1 MNRHNEKRFEGDE
14 ATQTMRQ
21 RAQDIGVETIWD
33 REALQDPHCGFG
45 TLGLCCKNCNLGP
58 CRIDPFGEG
67 ATKGVCGADA
77 DTIAARNLVRHIAAG
92 SACHNDHG
100 REFIHTLHL
109 IATGK
114 TSYYEIKSVDKLK
127 ALAEEYKIKTEGRDI
142 KEIALELSNKMF
154 AEYGQQ
160 QGELSLIQR
169 APDKTKKIW
178 RKYNLMPR
186 GIDRETTEALSRT
199 HVGVDNDYKNLML
212 HGMRTALSD
221 GWGGSM
227 IATELTDVMLG
238 KPVPLKATANFGVL
252 KEDQVNLIVHGHVPL
267 LSDMICIAAQDKELV
282 EYAKQKGAEGINI
295 AGICCTANEVLMRK
309 GIPVAGDFLQQELAI
324 ITGVVELMLVDL
336 QCIMPALAE
345 VASCAHTKVVST
357 SPKARFPGFEH
368 VEFSEEE
375 SLPIAK
381 QIVRMAID
389 NYPNR
394 DKSKVCIPKDVS
406 RELIPGF
413 TTEYVHIMLGGRYRA
428 TYRPLNDAIA
438 MGRIRGVAGVVG
450 CDNPKM
456 HSGQTH
462 VDLVRELI
470 KNDVLVVQ
478 TGCSALACAKAGF
491 LTPEAAFEYAGAGLK
506 EVCEAVGMP
515 PVLHLGSCVDNSR
528 ILTACCEMVKEG
540 GIGDALHEL
549 PIAGAAPEWM
559 SEKAIAIGWYFVAS
573 GALVVFGQPF
583 PVYGSPNLTKYVT
596 EDVEKITGGKWAF
609 EPDPI
614 KMAQI
619 MIAHMNKKREA
630 LRLKPMMYELQPQE
644 AAK

>member
-1 MNRHNEKRFEGDE
+1 MSEENKKKFKGDE
-14 ATQTMRQ
+14 ATQQMRQ
-21 RAQDIGVETIWD
+21 RAEDIGVETIWD
-33 REALQDPHCGFG
+33 REAKQDPHCGFG

-100 REFIHTLHL
+100 REFVHTLHL

-114 TSYYEIKSVDKLK
+114 TQYYSIKSEEKLK
-127 ALAEEYKIKTEGRDI
+127 SLAKEYKIKTDGKDI
-142 KEIALELSNKMF
+142 KDIAKELAEKMF
-154 AEYGQQ
+154 AQFGQQ
-160 QGELSLIQR
+160 EGELTLMQR
-169 APDKTKKIW
+169 APEKTKKLW
-178 RKYNLMPR
+178 RKHNLMPR

-212 HGMRTALSD
+212 HGMRTSLSD

-238 KPVPLKATANFGVL
+238 QPTPLKATANFGVL

-267 LSDMICIAAQDKELV
+267 LSDTICVAAQDKELI
-282 EYAKQKGAEGINI
+282 EYAKQKGANGINI
-295 AGICCTANEVLMRK
+295 AGICCTANEVLMRR

-324 ITGVVELMLVDL
+324 ITGAVELMLVDL
-336 QCIMPALAE
+336 QCIMPSLTD

-357 SPKARFPGFEH
+357 SPKAKFPGMEH
-368 VEFSEEE
+368 VEFNEEE

-381 QIVRMAID
+381 KIVKMAID

-394 DKSKVCIPKDVS
+394 DKSKVCVPKDVS
-406 RELIPGF
+406 KSLVPGF
-413 TTEYVHIMLGGRYRA
+413 TTEYVFQMLGGKYRS
-428 TYRPLNDAIA
+428 TYSPLNEAVA
-438 MGRIRGVAGVVG
+438 NGRIRGAVGVVG

-456 HSGQTH
+456 HSGETH
-462 VDLVRELI
+462 AKLVKELI

-478 TGCSALACAKAGF
+478 TGCSALGCAKAGL
-491 LTPEAAFEYAGAGLK
+491 LTPEAALEYAGPGLK

-515 PVLHLGSCVDNSR
+515 PVLHLGSCIDNTR
-528 ILTACCEMVKEG
+528 ILTICCELVKQG
-540 GIGDALHEL
+540 GLGEALHEL
-549 PIAGAAPEWM
+549 PIAGTAPEWM

-573 GALVVFGQPF
+573 GALVVFGEPL
-583 PVYGSPNLTKYVT
+583 PVYGSPNMTKYVT

-609 EPDPI
+609 NPDPM
-614 KMAQI
+614 KMAEI
-619 MIAHMNKKREA
+619 MINHINKKREA
-630 LRLKPMMYELQPQE
+630 LKLSPMMYQE
-644 AAK
+644 PVAVKK